1 MTVIHPTA
9 IVHPGAELGEGVE
22 IGPYSIVED
31 GVIIGDNCKI
41 RSHVYIDSGARLGKD
56 IRVSKGAVIGTEP
69 QDLKYNNE
77 KTFLEVGDGTVI
89 REYATLNRG
98 TTHSYKTTVGKNCLL
113 MAYSHIAHDCIIGNN
128 VIIANAVNMAGHV
141 EIDDFAG
148 IGGMTA
154 IHQFVKI
161 GKYCF
166 VGGGLR
172 VTKDVPPYILAMGE
186 PMQYGGVNHIGL
198 SRKGF
203 SSEVLLEIKRA
214 YKIYYFSNLN
224 KNEAL
229 EKIRQELKPF
239 PEIEEIIHFIERSE
253 RGMVKG

>member
-1 MTVIHPTA
+1 
-9 IVHPGAELGEGVE
+9 
-22 IGPYSIVED
+22 
-31 GVIIGDNCKI
+31 
-41 RSHVYIDSGARLGKD
+41 
-56 IRVSKGAVIGTEP
+56 
-69 QDLKYNNE
+69 
-77 KTFLEVGDGTVI
+77 
-89 REYATLNRG
+89 
-98 TTHSYKTTVGKNCLL
+98 

-203 SSEVLLEIKRA
+203 GSEVLLEIKRA